1 MIQAVIFDIDDT
13 LYNYM
18 ENDRRV
24 KKELQ
29 EWCAEKLGISA
40 EEYQEYLKK
49 GEKYANDRAGW
60 GYAVNHNR
68 LVRYQTMLELLG
80 KPVIPYAYEMYELY
94 WDSLI
99 SQIVPNPGV
108 VELLQGLKVRG
119 TYIGLGSNMTADI
132 QYRKIMKLRLGEYID
147 GIVTS
152 EEVGIEKPDAR
163 LFRLC
168 AEKAGVDVSECVFIG
183 DSVNHDVR
191 GAQAAGMP
199 VMLYDPEGNVT
210 EDYGC
215 PVLHH
220 FSEYFELEKT
230 L

>member
-1 MIQAVIFDIDDT
+1 MVKAVIFDIDDT

-68 LVRYQTMLELLG
+68 LVRYQTMLELLR

-99 SQIVPNPGV
+99 SQIVPNSGV
-108 VELLQGLKVRG
+108 VELLQDLKVRG

-152 EEVGIEKPDAR
+152 EEAGIEKPDAR

>member
-1 MIQAVIFDIDDT
+1 MVKAVIFDIDDT

-68 LVRYQTMLELLG
+68 LVLYQTMLELLG

-108 VELLQGLKVRG
+108 VELLQDLKVRG

-152 EEVGIEKPDAR
+152 EEAGIEKPDAR

-199 VMLYDPEGNVT
+199 VMLYDSEGNVT

>member
-1 MIQAVIFDIDDT
+1 MVKAVIFDIDDT

-99 SQIVPNPGV
+99 SQIVPNSGV
-108 VELLQGLKVRG
+108 VELLQDLKVRG

-152 EEVGIEKPDAR
+152 EEAGIEKPDAR

-199 VMLYDPEGNVT
+199 VMLYDSEGNVT